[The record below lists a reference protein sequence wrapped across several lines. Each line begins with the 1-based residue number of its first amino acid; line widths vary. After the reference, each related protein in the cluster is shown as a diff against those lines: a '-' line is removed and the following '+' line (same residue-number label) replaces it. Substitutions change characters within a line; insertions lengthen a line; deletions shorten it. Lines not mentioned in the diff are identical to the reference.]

1 MKASGYFTD
10 FYTKT
15 GTAEVKQ
22 LHIFY
27 GEGMVNVYNDHLKL
41 IKSYKG
47 NAAGLGDLNDIMEK
61 DYKQVL
67 RPPSV
72 SNVFAGEFWW
82 KGKLQVEKQRFGTG
96 KILVKAL

>member
-1 MKASGYFTD
+1 M
-10 FYTKT
+10 YTT
-15 GTAEVKQ
+15 
-22 LHIFY
+22 I
-27 GEGMVNVYNDHLKL
+27 NLKL

-67 RPPSV
+67 QPPCV

-82 KGKLQVEKQRFGTG
+82 KGKSTGGKRRFGIG

>member
-1 MKASGYFTD
+1 MKASEYFTD

-15 GTAEVKQ
+15 GTSEVKQ

-67 RPPSV
+67 QPQV
-72 SNVFAGEFWW
+72 SAMFCGRFLVERKIHRW
-82 KGKLQVEKQRFGTG
+82 KNEDLESEKS
-96 KILVKAL
+96 

>member
-1 MKASGYFTD
+1 
-10 FYTKT
+10 
-15 GTAEVKQ
+15 
-22 LHIFY
+22 
-27 GEGMVNVYNDHLKL
+27 MVNVYNDHLKL

-67 RPPSV
+67 QPPSV

-82 KGKLQVEKQRFGTG
+82 KGKSTG
-96 KILVKAL
+96 GKTKIWNRKILVKAL